1 MSFQWT
7 NLIYKVKLTSLG
19 RGFYRMSSRRW
30 FVDQVYNQFFA
41 QKALD
46 FGYTISWKS
55 LDKGW
60 FEILGPYGIIETF
73 PKWSRRLGAL
83 QSGLIPHYAVLM
95 VLGVT
100 LAISFVALWDILEGF
115 VDPRLYFLFFLAF
128 LFTSSE
134 SVTNAH
140 AIDSIE

>member
-1 MSFQWT
+1 
-7 NLIYKVKLTSLG
+7 
-19 RGFYRMSSRRW
+19 MSSRRW

-73 PKWSRRLGAL
+73 PKWSRRLGTL
-83 QSGLIPHYAVLM
+83 QSGLIPHYAVFM

-134 SVTNAH
+134 SITNSH